1 MVEQMDIRE
10 PGMKKELEQQ
20 ALEAERSAGVLMTTL
35 RRFVRNK
42 AGIVG
47 LCVFGFVVS
56 MALLGPQIAPN
67 DPRQVNLMDHYL
79 APGEDPQFPLGTDAL
94 GRCLYSR
101 LLYGAQRSLVVGLV
115 AVSIGG
121 TIGTIYGAIS
131 AYAGG
136 LLDMGLM
143 RVVDI
148 FLSLP
153 FYPIVIILVTLYP
166 EGGLIMIGLAIAF
179 VGWTG
184 YARLVR
190 SEILSLKERQFAEAA
205 RGLGA
210 SNFRVITRH
219 MLPNAIAPIIVA
231 ATFGMAAAILI
242 EAGVSFLGFGNPTIP
257 SWGRICSEGMDVMRK
272 AWWITTLP
280 GIMIFITVLG
290 FNLLGDGIRD
300 SLDPRLKR

>member
-1 MVEQMDIRE
+1 MVEQMEIEER
-10 PGMKKELEQQ
+10 GMKKELEQQ
-20 ALEAERSAGVLMTTL
+20 ALEAERSAGVIMTTL

-47 LCVFGFVVS
+47 LGVFLFVVG

-67 DPRQVNLMDHYL
+67 DPFQVSLKAHYL

-121 TIGTIYGAIS
+121 SFGTVYGAIS
-131 AYAGG
+131 AYVGG
-136 LLDMGLM
+136 LPDMGMM

-153 FYPIVIILVTLYP
+153 FYPLVIILVTLYP

-179 VGWTG
+179 VAWTG

-231 ATFGMAAAILI
+231 ATFGMASAILI

-280 GIMIFITVLG
+280 GVMIFITVLG